1 MLVRWSKLDN
11 WGDALNPVLIEC
23 ISGES
28 PIWVKK
34 PRRRQITYKEPVYV
48 VIGSI
53 IAKASDKNAV
63 IWGAGFKST
72 NEMVRWRPKKVCAVR
87 GPLSRSKLHEQGIE
101 CPDIYGDPALLYP
114 KFYNPVI
121 NKKYELGIIPHYVD
135 KDNAVLDK
143 LKDIPEVRIIDVAI
157 GINRF
162 VDEICSCEKI
172 ASSSLHGI
180 IAADAYGIPSIWL
193 KFSDKIVGSGFK
205 FMDYLLSVKRPYQ
218 EPLVMNEYTTLNDIL
233 KAFYPYEIDID
244 LNRLFDA
251 CPFRQ

>member
-1 MLVRWSKLDN
+1 MLVRWFKSNN

-23 ISGES
+23 ISGET
-28 PIWVKK
+28 PIWVKN
-34 PRRRQITYKEPVYV
+34 PRRRRTTKEPVYV

-53 IAKASDKNAV
+53 IAKASDRNAV
-63 IWGAGFKST
+63 IWGTGFKST
-72 NEMVRWRPKKVCAVR
+72 NEVMKWRPKKVCAVR

-101 CPDIYGDPALLYP
+101 CPNIYGDPALLYP
-114 KFYNPVI
+114 KFYKPVK
-121 NKKYELGIIPHYVD
+121 NQKYELGIIPHYVD

-143 LKDIPEVRIIDVAI
+143 LKDIPEVRIIDVTI

-172 ASSSLHGI
+172 ASSALHGI

-233 KAFYPYEIDID
+233 KTFYPYEIDID